1 MRAWGTSQGR
11 LRGRGAPGEFGETP
25 SSLAAM
31 STEKTP
37 AAARHPDRLRPRSD
51 DDLEACVRV
60 LAEVHRA
67 DGYPVDWP
75 ARPGA
80 WLAPA
85 AGLGAWVAER
95 DGAVTGHVA
104 LAAAGDGDLAPA
116 LWSGRN
122 GSRTAATAVVGRLFV
137 APWARG
143 RGLGA
148 LLLGRAV
155 EEARGR
161 GLHPVLDVVASDT
174 AATALYERLG
184 WRRLATVAQHWGP
197 SREVSVHCYAAPL
210 PSEPPSSASAVRRL

>member
-1 MRAWGTSQGR
+1 MNSVEQ
-11 LRGRGAPGEFGETP
+11 APT
-25 SSLAAM
+25 A
-31 STEKTP
+31 T
-37 AAARHPDRLRPRSD
+37 RHPDRLRPRAD

-75 ARPGA
+75 ARPGD

-85 AGLGAWVAER
+85 AALGAWVAER
-95 DGAVTGHVA
+95 DGAVAGHVA
-104 LAAAGDGDLAPA
+104 LAAAGAGDLAPV
-116 LWSGRN
+116 LWSGRS
-122 GSRTAATAVVGRLFV
+122 GTPAAATAVVGRLFV

-143 RGLGA
+143 GGLGA

-155 EEARGR
+155 EEARDR

-184 WRRLATVAQHWGP
+184 WCRLATVDQRWGP

-210 PSEPPSSASAVRRL
+210 PTPSEPPSSGSAVRRL